1 MPLDPADGQKIIE
14 WLRAKG
20 FSHRPCPV
28 CGETGWDVGEV
39 VRLSAVHRDPA
50 EVRRRIPVVPVSC
63 RNCGHT
69 LLFLASPIGIQLP
82 PG

>member
-20 FSHRPCPV
+20 FSYRPCPV

-39 VRLSAVHRDPA
+39 VHRDPA
-50 EVRRRIPVVPVSC
+50 EPRRRMPVVPVSC

-69 LLFLASPIGIQLP
+69 LLFLAGPIGIELP

>member
-1 MPLDPADGQKIIE
+1 MPLDPADGQKILE

-20 FSHRPCPV
+20 LAQRPCPV
-28 CGETGWDVGEV
+28 CGGTGWDVGEV

-50 EVRRRIPVVPVSC
+50 EVLRRIPVVPVSC
-63 RNCGHT
+63 RNCAHT
-69 LLFLASPIGIQLP
+69 LLFLARPIGIQLP